1 MLGES
6 IQQMVRQL
14 NEFWHNLEKK
24 KKIKL
29 ISGSLILVFSIT
41 ALIFFATRTKYDVLY
56 TGLTPKDAGIVTK
69 KLDEMNVK
77 WKDEYDGT
85 TILVPQNMKNKLKM
99 ELVREGIPKG
109 RYSREDAFNDSSWT
123 MTEYD
128 KKQRANYGRE
138 NDLAKDIEKITGVE
152 EASVFLNLPENT
164 SYVLNND
171 EEPSASVF
179 ITLSGDRNLSSSQV
193 QGIQD
198 HVARAVGMDP
208 EKVSVV
214 DDTGK
219 VLTITNENQE
229 AFDLTEQLN
238 LQQALQERINKSI
251 KSFLESV
258 FGYGNVVVRS
268 GIKVNFDNEITSILE
283 FNPPVEG
290 MEEGLIRSMEKIEEH
305 MENMFNGGVPGIES
319 NVEDIT
325 DYVQQEGES
334 SKYDKASETI
344 NFELNEINK
353 QIRKAPGQVE
363 SITVAIILDKGSLPE
378 GELTDELRE
387 EISGLIYA
395 ATGLDTKQVEVSA
408 IPFNNGLSA
417 QEGLAEDANEGL
429 PSWLKYLIIGIIAAG
444 VSALIT
450 IIVYRRRK
458 QEEIDINEMIEQK
471 ASEMSVIED
480 IDFDSEKS
488 KVREQIEKFVDKKPE
503 AVAQLLRTWLNEE

>member
-1 MLGES
+1 
-6 IQQMVRQL
+6 
-14 NEFWHNLEKK
+14 
-24 KKIKL
+24 
-29 ISGSLILVFSIT
+29 
-41 ALIFFATRTKYDVLY
+41 
-56 TGLTPKDAGIVTK
+56 
-69 KLDEMNVK
+69 
-77 WKDEYDGT
+77 
-85 TILVPQNMKNKLKM
+85 
-99 ELVREGIPKG
+99 
-109 RYSREDAFNDSSWT
+109 
-123 MTEYD
+123 
-128 KKQRANYGRE
+128 
-138 NDLAKDIEKITGVE
+138 
-152 EASVFLNLPENT
+152 
-164 SYVLNND
+164 
-171 EEPSASVF
+171 
-179 ITLSGDRNLSSSQV
+179 
-193 QGIQD
+193 
-198 HVARAVGMDP
+198 
-208 EKVSVV
+208 
-214 DDTGK
+214 
-219 VLTITNENQE
+219 
-229 AFDLTEQLN
+229 
-238 LQQALQERINKSI
+238 
-251 KSFLESV
+251 
-258 FGYGNVVVRS
+258 
-268 GIKVNFDNEITSILE
+268 
-283 FNPPVEG
+283 
-290 MEEGLIRSMEKIEEH
+290 MEKIEEH